1 MTLLTDRLLVMGT
14 EIAAEEL
21 EALLTMLAGLVDEE
35 TWLERPMPIWTDG
48 VTTDTILELIEMLC
62 IVRLALVAELMTTT
76 LLVMDEMDS
85 IEELPPLLSAV
96 RVLDGVL
103 IDIDEAI

>member
-1 MTLLTDRLLVMGT
+1 MGT

-21 EALLTMLAGLVDEE
+21 EALLTMLAALVDEE
-35 TWLERPMPIWTDG
+35 DWLERPMPIWTDG
-48 VTTDTILELIEMLC
+48 VTIEATFELIEMLC
-62 IVRLALVAELMTTT
+62 IVRLALVAGLMTTT

-103 IDIDEAI
+103 IDIDEAA